1 MNVLN
6 IIARKNE
13 SKTLKSISSK
23 CRCKFDERKF
33 NSNQNWNNNKCR
45 CESNNKKN
53 KPNVR
58 KKYIFGMLIHVLVK
72 KVNF

>member
-1 MNVLN
+1 MRESVIQIKIGITINVDVR
-6 IIARKNE
+6 A
-13 SKTLKSISSK
+13 TT
-23 CRCKFDERKF
+23 
-33 NSNQNWNNNKCR
+33 
-45 CESNNKKN
+45 KKN